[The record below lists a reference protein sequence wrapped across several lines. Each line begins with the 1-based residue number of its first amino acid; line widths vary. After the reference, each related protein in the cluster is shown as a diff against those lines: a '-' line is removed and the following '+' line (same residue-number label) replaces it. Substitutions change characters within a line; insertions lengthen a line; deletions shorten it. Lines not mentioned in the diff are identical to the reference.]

1 MKKTTNQVL
10 EILKDRVY
18 YQERLLD
25 SLFEEDNNL
34 NGLTLERVRLENIKN
49 NMSACYKA
57 NYMKILCL
65 TLIELIEEE
74 NKEMC
79 CGFDVEI
86 PISFEI
92 NNIEK
97 FIHSQN
103 TISTST
109 NQFYNLC
116 SIWELQVKI
125 EFQKFLKQI
134 IK

>member
-1 MKKTTNQVL
+1 MEK
-10 EILKDRVY
+10 IRID
-18 YQERLLD
+18 
-25 SLFEEDNNL
+25 
-34 NGLTLERVRLENIKN
+34 NIKK
-49 NMSACYKA
+49 NMSTCYKA

-79 CGFDVEI
+79 GNLNVEI

-92 NNIEK
+92 NEIEK

-103 TISTST
+103 SISSST

-125 EFQKFLKQI
+125 EFQNFLKRI
-134 IK
+134 IKI